1 MSKFISNASGAN
13 AMKTFIDVA
22 VQNGEESVKDMTP
35 EEIEGMKDLCEALMN
50 TGFSRGVRTSAF
62 VVGGVVIGCG
72 AVKLWNFI
80 KKKRAEKKSE
90 ESEEEA

>member
-1 MSKFISNASGAN
+1 MSNFISNASGAN
-13 AMKTFIDVA
+13 AMKTFIDAA
-22 VQNGEESVKDMTP
+22 VKNGEEAMKDMSP
-35 EEIEGMKDLCEALMN
+35 EDVEATKGIVEILMN
-50 TGFSRGVRTSAF
+50 RGFINGVWISAF
-62 VVGGVVIGCG
+62 VVGGMAIGCG

>member
-1 MSKFISNASGAN
+1 MSNFISNASGAN
-13 AMKTFIDVA
+13 AVTTAIEA
-22 VQNGEESVKDMTP
+22 VVKNGEEAAKDMTP
-35 EEIEGMKDLCEALMN
+35 EDVEVAKNIVETLMN
-50 TGFSRGVRTSAF
+50 RGFVNGVWTSVF
-62 VVGGVVIGCG
+62 VGGGVAIGCG

>member
-13 AMKTFIDVA
+13 AMKTFIDAA
-22 VQNGEESVKDMTP
+22 VKNGEEAVKDMTP
-35 EEIEGMKDLCEALMN
+35 EDVEATKGIVESLMN
-50 TGFSRGVRTSAF
+50 RGFVNGVWTSVF
-62 VVGGVVIGCG
+62 VGGGVAIGCG

-80 KKKRAEKKSE
+80 KKKRAEKKSD

>member
-13 AMKTFIDVA
+13 AMKTFIDA
-22 VQNGEESVKDMTP
+22 AAKNGEEAVKDMSP

-50 TGFSRGVRTSAF
+50 TGFKRGVWTSAF
-62 VVGGVVIGCG
+62 VVGGMAIGCG